1 MNSLLHRIRKAL
13 AEVVAMKA
21 LYPGSFDPLT
31 LGHLDLIERGSSLV
45 EELIVAVLQNPGKSP
60 AFTLDER
67 LHQIRLSTSHL
78 INVSVTSFD
87 GLTVECARSNGSRL
101 ILRGLR
107 AMSDFEYELQ
117 IAHTNRSLDP
127 DFETVFLS
135 TSAHYSF
142 LSSSVVK
149 EVARFG
155 GSVDHMV
162 PPVVAEDLMRLFN
175 SAFNQPQ
182 R

>member
-1 MNSLLHRIRKAL
+1 MR
-13 AEVVAMKA
+13 A

-31 LGHLDLIERGSSLV
+31 NGHMDLIERAAGLFGEV
-45 EELIVAVLQNPGKSP
+45 IVAVLSNPNKKP
-60 AFTLDER
+60 AFSVEQR
-67 LHQIRLSTSHL
+67 IAQIETATDHLSG
-78 INVSVTSFD
+78 IEVISFD
-87 GLTVECARSNGSRL
+87 GLTVDCAVTHRADL

-117 IAHTNRSLDP
+117 IAHTNRSLAKAM
-127 DFETVFLS
+127 ETVFLATS
-135 TSAHYSF
+135 TQHSF

-155 GSVDHMV
+155 GAVDHMV
-162 PPVVAEDLMRLFN
+162 PTEVAQDLIRLFN
-175 SAFNQPQ
+175 SALPS

>member
-1 MNSLLHRIRKAL
+1 MR
-13 AEVVAMKA
+13 A

-31 LGHLDLIERGSSLV
+31 NGHMDLIERASALFGEV
-45 EELIVAVLQNPGKSP
+45 IVAVLSNPSKKP
-60 AFTLDER
+60 LFTVEER
-67 LHQIRLSTSHL
+67 IAQIQVSTAHL
-78 INVSVTSFD
+78 ERIEVISFD
-87 GLTVECARSNGSRL
+87 GLTVHCAETHRADL

-117 IAHTNRSLDP
+117 IAHTNRSLAEDL
-127 DFETVFLS
+127 ETVFLATS
-135 TSAHYSF
+135 TRHSF

-155 GSVDHMV
+155 GPVDHMV
-162 PPVVAEDLMRLFN
+162 PKEVAKDLNRLFN
-175 SAFNQPQ
+175 SAFPP